1 MTAPAKVTT
10 AAPKLGLPAEYGMSW
25 ILPRL
30 VGVTRASDLL
40 LSGRAVTGAD
50 TADWGLW
57 NDVLPDGDAT
67 LAAAHEYA
75 ATLATNVAPSSLRM
89 TKRQLYDDLL
99 SHDIGASL
107 VEARR
112 LLAAAMTTAD
122 YREGVAALR
131 ERRPP
136 NF

>member
-1 MTAPAKVTT
+1 
-10 AAPKLGLPAEYGMSW
+10 
-25 ILPRL
+25 
-30 VGVTRASDLL
+30 L
-40 LSGRAVTGAD
+40 LSGRPVTGAES
-50 TADWGLW
+50 AGWGLW
-57 NDVLPDGDAT
+57 NDVLDDGEAT

-75 ATLATNVAPSSLRM
+75 RMLATAVAPSSLRM

-99 SHDIGASL
+99 SHDVGASL

-112 LLAAAMTTAD
+112 LLDAAMGSAD

-136 NF
+136 RF